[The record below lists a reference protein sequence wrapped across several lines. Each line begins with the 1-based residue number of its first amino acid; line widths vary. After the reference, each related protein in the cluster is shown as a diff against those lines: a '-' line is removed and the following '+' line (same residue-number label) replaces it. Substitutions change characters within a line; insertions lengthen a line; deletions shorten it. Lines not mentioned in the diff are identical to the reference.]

1 MPIFDM
7 SGIMTPG
14 VFGPIIFAP
23 LTSAVSIAS
32 DRVSYW
38 YMFRYCDYQFYSV
51 VYCFFSC
58 RKEEWC
64 RYNLPI
70 DLDVNI
76 LGMPRR
82 HESKT
87 GMPSKIFPPFPG
99 VTPATNLDH
108 HAFISLVWVD
118 PTLLVIPWI
127 NTGFFPKPLLE
138 ELPINKSNISYSS
151 NIVIFDSPV
160 LV

>member
-23 LTSAVSIAS
+23 FRSAVFYCFN
-32 DRVSYW
+32 RVSYW

-51 VYCFFSC
+51 VYCFFTC

-64 RYNLPI
+64 RYEYSR

-76 LGMPRR
+76 LACRGDRI
-82 HESKT
+82 KDWNAL
-87 GMPSKIFPPFPG
+87 KIFPPFPG
-99 VTPATNLDH
+99 VTPATIFVPY
-108 HAFISLVWVD
+108 AFISLVWVD
-118 PTLLVIPWI
+118 PKLPVIPWI
-127 NTGFFPKPLLE
+127 NTGFFPKSLLE